1 MILKPNTMT
10 RGTRAFARSFCTI
23 LLIGVFLSVLPAP
36 SRAQEEGAA
45 DATPSVEQLQKQL
58 DAARRDAARQEKHLR
73 NYLFPAYV
81 IIWLLL
87 FGYIRYV
94 ARKER
99 DLAEQ
104 VEDLRRRMERE
115 D

>member
-1 MILKPNTMT
+1 MSKLNTIE
-10 RGTRAFARSFCTI
+10 RGLRTLARGFVMVF
-23 LLIGVFLSVLPAP
+23 LLGLFLSVLPVP
-36 SRAQEEGAA
+36 SWSQEEAA
-45 DATPSVEQLQKQL
+45 GGATPSVEQLEKEL
-58 DAARRDAARQEKHLR
+58 DTARRDAAMQEKHLK

-104 VEDLRRRMERE
+104 VEDLRTRVEKRE
-115 D
+115 